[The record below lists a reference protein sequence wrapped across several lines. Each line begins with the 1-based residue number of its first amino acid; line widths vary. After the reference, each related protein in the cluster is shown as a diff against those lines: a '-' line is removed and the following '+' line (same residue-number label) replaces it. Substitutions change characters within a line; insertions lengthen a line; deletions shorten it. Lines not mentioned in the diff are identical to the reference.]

1 MSQGAQ
7 RVLMSPSSFVA
18 KNYVMS
24 YCEYFHINLFLVAC
38 LKGPSVSWCPIG
50 SVLTRRDRRMRSWRL
65 IRLISDLQKPWGR
78 QYYFRP
84 VVSTAE
90 TRNEL
95 KGKSGEEAEIMDGYM
110 LRGEGCMSASYN

>member
-1 MSQGAQ
+1 
-7 RVLMSPSSFVA
+7 
-18 KNYVMS
+18 
-24 YCEYFHINLFLVAC
+24 
-38 LKGPSVSWCPIG
+38 
-50 SVLTRRDRRMRSWRL
+50 L
-65 IRLISDLQKPWGR
+65 IRLISDLQKLQGR

-110 LRGEGCMSASYN
+110 LRGGG